1 MELAGSGRA
10 PTAAARGGR
19 HRPRRCRWPRPME
32 PVGSGRAPTAAA
44 RGGHLWLRPCRLS
57 SSTGRA
63 GSGRAPTAAA
73 QGDHPRPCTRR
84 STRSMELVGSGR
96 APTAAARGGI
106 DEQLRR
112 GADQQREEVHPTAGG
127 GQLQSW
133 AMEQLF
139 AYTAQAQG
147 GRDGL
152 DLNDHRRT
160 RSWGRRHRF
169 GDRVGGPK
177 RRANALACGKHARHG
192 MRLVDRSQHHG
203 QGVVGHAHEVAAVAG
218 ELGGQF
224 APEHSGR
231 RRIGGAARRGAAQ
244 RGAAHMVQTRRL
256 RATVSFTDYSVYFWA
271 VCTCITWQ
279 TPSPSGNKSREIPN
293 YRERAFPPRP
303 APRRT
308 RPHPA
313 HTPAPR
319 AHGRTLRTRP
329 FRKCSVWLVTEVWPV
344 FERSKLSKLNTR
356 SDQVQSAANSTRTT
370 NKSRAPRVSGHHST
384 HTERSELSTHSDRT
398 RAPGGWDPGA
408 RTCAPGQW
416 GATCA

>member
-73 QGDHPRPCTRR
+73 QGDHPRPRTRR

-160 RSWGRRHRF
+160 RSHGS
-169 GDRVGGPK
+169 VGGPK
-177 RRANALACGKHARHG
+177 RRANVLARGEHARGG
-192 MRLVDRSQHHG
+192 MRPVDRSQHHG
-203 QGVVGHAHEVAAVAG
+203 KGVVGHAHEVAGVAG

-231 RRIGGAARRGAAQ
+231 RRVGGAVGRGAARRTWCKLEGYAPLFFLL
-244 RGAAHMVQTRRL
+244 T
-256 RATVSFTDYSVYFWA
+256 TVSIFGQFAHASLGK
-271 VCTCITWQ
+271 
-279 TPSPSGNKSREIPN
+279 PPSGNKSREPPK
-293 YRERAFPPRP
+293 YRERAFLPRP
-303 APRRT
+303 AP
-308 RPHPA
+308 
-313 HTPAPR
+313 
-319 AHGRTLRTRP
+319 G
-329 FRKCSVWLVTEVWPV
+329 
-344 FERSKLSKLNTR
+344 
-356 SDQVQSAANSTRTT
+356 
-370 NKSRAPRVSGHHST
+370 
-384 HTERSELSTHSDRT
+384 
-398 RAPGGWDPGA
+398 
-408 RTCAPGQW
+408 
-416 GATCA
+416 